1 MREALRGVR
10 LMVSTSW
17 RADAV
22 RSVGVLVTASGQ
34 FLVLPL
40 RALGLE
46 ELANGALARR
56 WSQALLGVL
65 LIVALSGANRLMAWA
80 SLNLRVR
87 LREHTQLYLDSHLMG
102 LTAGIPGIAH
112 HELPEYLDSVERLRS
127 ERPYL
132 ANPFNPISWTLASLV
147 QGGIVMALLGSVNP
161 LFALL
166 PLLGLPAAIVTAR
179 TEQQSIALLD
189 TQAENQRVARHLLDL
204 SIESGPAKEIRV
216 FGLGD
221 ELLGRRRHLF
231 SVMESERRAVAR
243 RGLGRVTVCWA
254 LFALGYGGALYWTAQ
269 GAGSGRGS
277 VGAVAL
283 VLTLGAQLNAQLA
296 ELALNVA
303 WFSRSLRAVRRL
315 VWFSDYSDQARR
327 AVVPAEP
334 VPPPSRLAKGIRF
347 EGVDFAYPDATRSV
361 LSGVELFLPAGSTVA
376 IVGENGAGK
385 TTLVKLLARMYEPTA
400 GRILID
406 DIPLDAMPIDDW
418 RRCLSAGFQ
427 DFGRLQLIAR
437 RSVGA
442 GDTFA
447 EPTDEVVRSALVRAV
462 APDLV
467 TRLPDGFDS
476 QLGRDLGGVELSV
489 GQWQKVA
496 LGRAMMRTAPL
507 ILMLDEPTASLDA
520 PTEHALFER
529 FAGAAR
535 EVASDTGGVT
545 ILVSH
550 RFSTVRMADCIV
562 VLGHGRVLEMGSHV
576 ELMQRDGTYADLY
589 RLQARA
595 YNVVA

>member
-10 LMVSTSW
+10 LMITISW
-17 RADAV
+17 RADAI
-22 RSVGVLVTASGQ
+22 RSLGALVTASGQ

-40 RALGLE
+40 RAIGLE
-46 ELANGALARR
+46 QLANGALARR
-56 WSQALLGVL
+56 WSEALLGVM

-87 LREHTQLYLDSHLMG
+87 LREHTQLHLDSHLMA

-147 QGGIVMALLGSVNP
+147 QGVIVMVLLGSVNP

-179 TEQQSIALLD
+179 TEQQAIALLD
-189 TQAENQRVARHLLDL
+189 TQAEQQRVARHLLDL
-204 SIESGPAKEIRV
+204 SIEAGPAKEIRV
-216 FGLGD
+216 FGLGA
-221 ELLGRRRHLF
+221 ELLRRRQHLF
-231 SVMESERRAVAR
+231 SLMETERRSVAR

-254 LFALGYGGALYWTAQ
+254 VFALGYGAALDWTARA
-269 GAGSGRGS
+269 AGSGRGS

-315 VWFSDYSDQARR
+315 VWFSDYADAATR
-327 AVVPAEP
+327 AVVPARP
-334 VPPPSRLAKGIRF
+334 VVPPSRLEHGIRF
-347 EGVDFAYPDATRSV
+347 EGVGFAYPEASRSV
-361 LSGVELFLPAGSTVA
+361 LSGVDLFLPAGSTVA

-385 TTLVKLLARMYEPTA
+385 TTLVKLLGRMYEPTA

-406 DIPLDAMPIDDW
+406 DIPLDSMPIDEW
-418 RRCLSAGFQ
+418 RRCLAAGFQ

-442 GDTFA
+442 GDTAA
-447 EPTDEVVRSALVRAV
+447 EPTDEVVGSALVRAV

-467 TRLPDGFDS
+467 RRLPEGYDS

-496 LGRAMMRTAPL
+496 LGRAMMRTTPL
-507 ILMLDEPTASLDA
+507 VLMLDEPTASLDA

-562 VLGHGRVLEMGSHV
+562 VLGDGRVLEAGSHA

>member
-1 MREALRGVR
+1 
-10 LMVSTSW
+10 
-17 RADAV
+17 
-22 RSVGVLVTASGQ
+22 
-34 FLVLPL
+34 
-40 RALGLE
+40 
-46 ELANGALARR
+46 
-56 WSQALLGVL
+56 
-65 LIVALSGANRLMAWA
+65 
-80 SLNLRVR
+80 
-87 LREHTQLYLDSHLMG
+87 
-102 LTAGIPGIAH
+102 
-112 HELPEYLDSVERLRS
+112 
-127 ERPYL
+127 
-132 ANPFNPISWTLASLV
+132 
-147 QGGIVMALLGSVNP
+147 
-161 LFALL
+161 
-166 PLLGLPAAIVTAR
+166 
-179 TEQQSIALLD
+179 
-189 TQAENQRVARHLLDL
+189 
-204 SIESGPAKEIRV
+204 
-216 FGLGD
+216 
-221 ELLGRRRHLF
+221 
-231 SVMESERRAVAR
+231 
-243 RGLGRVTVCWA
+243 
-254 LFALGYGGALYWTAQ
+254 
-269 GAGSGRGS
+269 
-277 VGAVAL
+277 
-283 VLTLGAQLNAQLA
+283 
-296 ELALNVA
+296 VA